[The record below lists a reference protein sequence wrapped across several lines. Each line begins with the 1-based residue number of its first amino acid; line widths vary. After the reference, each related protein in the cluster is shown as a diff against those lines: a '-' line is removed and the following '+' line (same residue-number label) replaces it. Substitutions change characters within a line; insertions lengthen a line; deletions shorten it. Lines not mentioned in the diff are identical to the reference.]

1 MIEERKGKKSKSYR
15 ATVYGSDGRRVGK
28 TFRSITL
35 AKEWE
40 RRILRE
46 RDEQVANGI
55 IVDNRITVKDYSD
68 RWLSEKVDVRLSTAT
83 QHNYRRALR
92 KHILPIVGQ
101 LLLKDV
107 RMDHANRL
115 VAILKANGHVPKGIN
130 MIVGVMLAMI
140 NDSVEWQV
148 IAKNPLASYRPVKEP
163 DLHFDYWSA
172 AEVRQFLSATV
183 NDPYQPF
190 YIAAV
195 NTGMRRGELCGLKWD
210 RVDLATNQIVVT
222 RSLTRYGLSETT
234 KSGRRRFVP
243 INPVMKELLRKLMLA
258 RKGEFVFTEVD
269 GSPMETHH
277 MYREFHAAQR
287 KAGFKRLIRIHDLRH
302 TFASHFMMN
311 GGNIYDLQ
319 KILGHTSLEMT
330 QRYAHMSPE
339 HLAQAIK
346 VVSFEPEQLGENVIS
361 LESEKKKLG

>member
-1 MIEERKGKKSKSYR
+1 
-15 ATVYGSDGRRVGK
+15 
-28 TFRSITL
+28 
-35 AKEWE
+35 
-40 RRILRE
+40 
-46 RDEQVANGI
+46 
-55 IVDNRITVKDYSD
+55 
-68 RWLSEKVDVRLSTAT
+68 
-83 QHNYRRALR
+83 
-92 KHILPIVGQ
+92 
-101 LLLKDV
+101 
-107 RMDHANRL
+107 
-115 VAILKANGHVPKGIN
+115 
-130 MIVGVMLAMI
+130 MLAMI

-234 KSGRRRFVP
+234 KSGRRRYVP
-243 INPVMKELLRKLMLA
+243 INPVMMTLFKKLMLS
-258 RKGEFVFTEVD
+258 RRGDFVFSELN
-269 GSPMETHH
+269 GSENEIHH
-277 MYREFHAAQR
+277 LYRDFHAAQR
-287 KAGFKRLIRIHDLRH
+287 KAGFKRLIRLHDLRH

-319 KILGHTSLEMT
+319 KILGHSNLEMT

-339 HLAQAIK
+339 HLAKAIK
-346 VVSFEPEQLGENVIS
+346 VVSFEPNPEFENVIN
-361 LESEKKKLG
+361 LDEEKKKLISG